1 MQNSSNLNVKGVLT
15 LVKEIL
21 IAGNIVTNVVLS
33 FPASKQR
40 KSRSEL
46 QLNKIVHLFKITGRD
61 VTNLVSVVYIT
72 SCRWQDS
79 LK

>member
-1 MQNSSNLNVKGVLT
+1 MSNGSKSKPNRVLT

-46 QLNKIVHLFKITGRD
+46 
-61 VTNLVSVVYIT
+61 
-72 SCRWQDS
+72 
-79 LK
+79 

>member
-1 MQNSSNLNVKGVLT
+1 MSNGSKSKPNRVLT

-46 QLNKIVHLFKITGRD
+46 QLNKIIHLLKVTGRN
-61 VTNLVSVVYIT
+61 VANFISIVHIT
-72 SCRWQDS
+72 SCSWQDS